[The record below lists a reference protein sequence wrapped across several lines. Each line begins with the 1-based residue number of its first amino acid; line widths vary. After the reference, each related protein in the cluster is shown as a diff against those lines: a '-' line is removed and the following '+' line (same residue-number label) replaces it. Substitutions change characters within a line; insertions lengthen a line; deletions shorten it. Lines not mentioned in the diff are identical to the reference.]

1 MGWLGYTEAES
12 MVTDVNCVMIAME
25 GKLEMMYPEI
35 KQAKVKGM
43 AGARFRDFAKTHNAR
58 LKNKGG

>member
-1 MGWLGYTEAES
+1 

-35 KQAKVKGM
+35 RQAKVKGM

-58 LKNKGG
+58 LKNEGG

>member
-25 GKLEMMYPEI
+25 GRLEMMYPEI
-35 KQAKVKGM
+35 RQAKGM
-43 AGARFRDFAKTHNAR
+43 AGARFRDFAKGHNAR
-58 LKNKGG
+58 VKNEGG